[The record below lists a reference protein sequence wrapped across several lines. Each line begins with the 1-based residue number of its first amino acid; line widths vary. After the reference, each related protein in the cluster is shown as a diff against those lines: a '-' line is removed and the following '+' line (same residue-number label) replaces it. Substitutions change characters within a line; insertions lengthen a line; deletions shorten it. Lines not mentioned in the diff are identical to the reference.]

1 MRCIQIFWR
10 LIGPNGSLPFVC
22 ALYRLPDG
30 SLELRVGHG
39 EQDPLLCQRVQTEGA
54 AEPYADTWR
63 AAAEAQGFRELDQ
76 DTSSG
81 AAQ

>member
-1 MRCIQIFWR
+1 MRCLQIFWR

-39 EQDPLLCQRVQTEGA
+39 EQDPLLRQRVATEGA

-63 AAAEAQGFRELDQ
+63 AAAEAQGFRDLDQ
-76 DTSSG
+76 DASSE